1 MELESAVITRPLTAS
16 HPYLQAVINYAQ
28 ASLETE
34 GAPFIRALQQA
45 WKICPGLKNTIFL
58 AIFFL
63 REKKSAAKVNLKRHP
78 QEQHRIQEQ
87 PFSFVSRATAA
98 STEEKQPCEE
108 TAMTTLEK
116 VLRRRR
122 VCNFRVHVPM
132 LWSNTAMG
140 LHLSWEYNVTVKQKS
155 TNVI

>member
-1 MELESAVITRPLTAS
+1 MELERTVITRPLTAS
-16 HPYLQAVINYAQ
+16 HPYLQAAINCAQ
-28 ASLETE
+28 ASLESE

-98 STEEKQPCEE
+98 STEEKQPCEK
-108 TAMTTLEK
+108 TAMMTLEK

-132 LWSNTAMG
+132 LQSSTAVG
-140 LHLSWEYNVTVKQKS
+140 LTLLWKYRIMLQ
-155 TNVI
+155 